1 MITKERK
8 TEIVKQFGRKEND
21 TGSPEVQIAL
31 LTERIIYLTDHF
43 REQPK
48 DFNSRRGLLKLVGQR
63 RNFLRYL
70 KNKDQDRFTDITQ
83 SLGIRAR

>member
-63 RNFLRYL
+63 GNFLRYL

>member
-43 REQPK
+43 REQRK

-70 KNKDQDRFTDITQ
+70 KNKDHDRFTDITQ
-83 SLGIRAR
+83 RLGIRAR

>member
-8 TEIVKQFGRKEND
+8 TEIVKQFGRKGND

-31 LTERIIYLTDHF
+31 LTELIIYLTDHV

-70 KNKDQDRFTDITQ
+70 KNKDQGRFTDITQ
-83 SLGIRAR
+83 RLGIRAR

>member
-21 TGSPEVQIAL
+21 TGSPEVQIAM

-70 KNKDQDRFTDITQ
+70 KNKDQHRFTDITPR
-83 SLGIRAR
+83 LGIRAR

>member
-8 TEIVKQFGRKEND
+8 TEIVKQFGRKGND

-83 SLGIRAR
+83 RLGIRAR

>member
-8 TEIVKQFGRKEND
+8 TEIVNQFGLKEND

-83 SLGIRAR
+83 QLGIRAR

>member
-21 TGSPEVQIAL
+21 TGSPEVQIAM

-70 KNKDQDRFTDITQ
+70 KNKDQDRFIDITQ
-83 SLGIRAR
+83 RLGIRAR

>member
-21 TGSPEVQIAL
+21 TGSPEVQIAM

-83 SLGIRAR
+83 RLGIRAR

>member
-21 TGSPEVQIAL
+21 TGSPEVQIAM

>member
-8 TEIVKQFGRKEND
+8 TEIVKQFGHKEND

>member
-83 SLGIRAR
+83 RLSIRAR